1 MECAEIRSLFVA
13 GGVPAGPRVD
23 AHLAVCPHCREL
35 FERGALLGRRLAL
48 AVAPDVEPGDLF
60 ALVEKDVKAEV
71 GARARLRALSTSAR
85 TAALLVVAALPVLGH
100 LLLDDQKDLGESSP
114 SLFWGVAL
122 LFGLGLVAGVR
133 SVLSGVGAPLRSP
146 WRERGLAL
154 ALLAVPGL
162 AALLA
167 PLGAASPEAAEALG
181 RPSSCFTLG
190 AAFVVPLV
198 LTYWLFERRDAVPA
212 RTLIAAGALAG
223 LAANLL
229 LHAHC
234 GSANPAHLLLG
245 HASIG
250 LVWAVALR
258 LALGSGSTQSR

>member
-1 MECAEIRSLFVA
+1 
-13 GGVPAGPRVD
+13 
-23 AHLAVCPHCREL
+23 L
-35 FERGALLGRRLAL
+35 FERDAQLGRRLAL
-48 AVAPDVEPGDLF
+48 AFVPDVEPGDLF

-71 GARARLRALSTSAR
+71 GVRARLRALPTSTRFAV
-85 TAALLVVAALPVLGH
+85 LLGVAFLPALGH
-100 LLLDDQKDLGESSP
+100 WLFDRRADLAQYSP

-122 LFGLGLVAGVR
+122 LFGAVLVLGARALLRGA
-133 SVLSGVGAPLRSP
+133 GAPVRSP
-146 WRERGLAL
+146 WHDRGLAL
-154 ALLAVPGL
+154 LLLLAPGA

-167 PLGAASPEAAEALG
+167 PLGAGSPEAAEALG
-181 RPSSCFTLG
+181 SPSTCFTWG

-198 LTYWLFERRDAVPA
+198 LGYWLFERRDTVPA
-212 RTLIAAGALAG
+212 RSLVAAGALAG
-223 LAANLL
+223 LAANML

-258 LALGSGSTQSR
+258 LALGSSAPQSR